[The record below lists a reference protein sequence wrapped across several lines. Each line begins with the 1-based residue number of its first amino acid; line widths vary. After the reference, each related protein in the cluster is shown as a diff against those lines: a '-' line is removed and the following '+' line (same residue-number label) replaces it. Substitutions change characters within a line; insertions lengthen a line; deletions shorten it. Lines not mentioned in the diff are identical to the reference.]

1 MSKMIGLLYSR
12 ITGFLEQHRQ
22 DKTNEGKWII
32 LAGIEHE
39 TCAESYNT

>member
-1 MSKMIGLLYSR
+1 VSKMIGLLYSR

-39 TCAESYNT
+39 TFAESCNT